1 MKHFLV
7 KSAFFIFFLCIIG
20 EVIVRIFLL
29 VPDIPERFI
38 DKYGIQ
44 RYKQGQ
50 SGFYTKSKSM
60 WKVNKYGWLGVSE
73 LEKDTIISIIGDSYI
88 ENIMNPIECNQGS
101 LLKSLLPNYSFFEAG
116 RSGVTFIE
124 AMEISKILDIEVAPT
139 YQLLYLGG
147 DDFYE
152 SISEITRY
160 NDRLQLSIEN
170 QKLLPNQLK
179 SPGLKKILYNIK
191 SLYYLYQKYPIF
203 VDKQNK
209 GELPKAHQENN
220 KFDSNVFNK
229 LFTFCSNNYHL
240 KKLIFVFHPNT
251 DDRIIAMAKQYG
263 IKTILL
269 DSSGDKTW
277 ALGSHDGH
285 WSCYGHNQVSNQVK
299 NKLKEILK
307 Q

>member
-1 MKHFLV
+1 
-7 KSAFFIFFLCIIG
+7 
-20 EVIVRIFLL
+20 
-29 VPDIPERFI
+29 
-38 DKYGIQ
+38 
-44 RYKQGQ
+44 
-50 SGFYTKSKSM
+50 
-60 WKVNKYGWLGVSE
+60 
-73 LEKDTIISIIGDSYI
+73 
-88 ENIMNPIECNQGS
+88 MNPIECNQGS

-251 DDRIIAMAKQYG
+251 DDRIIAMAK
-263 IKTILL
+263 
-269 DSSGDKTW
+269 
-277 ALGSHDGH
+277 
-285 WSCYGHNQVSNQVK
+285 
-299 NKLKEILK
+299 
-307 Q
+307 